1 VRAAAALAVAV
12 VVLGL
17 ALTAIGIGATSPAR
31 AAECVAHRHSKR
43 IVKHVRRNGRL
54 RRVMRHKRWWT
65 CDPVAEPAPV
75 VEPDSSPIPSPGLVP
90 SEPPAPE
97 PIPEAEANRLAVKSV
112 EYYFVLSRA
121 KVKAGALTV
130 ELNNQGEDPHNL
142 NIQREGDAG
151 EPLQIAETDS
161 LQRNV
166 ASFDLAPGSYRLWCS
181 LPEHE
186 EKGMQTTL
194 VVE

>member
-1 VRAAAALAVAV
+1 VKRVVAVLVAALAFGL
-12 VVLGL
+12 LG
-17 ALTAIGIGATSPAR
+17 AGGASNAS
-31 AAECVAHRHSKR
+31 AAECTWQRHSKR
-43 IVKHVRRNGRL
+43 VVKHVQRHGRV
-54 RRVMRHKRWWT
+54 RKVVQRKRWWR
-65 CDPVAEPAPV
+65 CEPVAAAPPTVAPDSIPAPTL
-75 VEPDSSPIPSPGLVP
+75 PT
-90 SEPPAPE
+90 SEPLGPAPAPE
-97 PIPEAEANRLAVKSV
+97 PEANRLAVKSL

-142 NIQREGDAG
+142 NLQREGDAG
-151 EPLQIAETDS
+151 EPLQIEETDS

-166 ASFDLAPGSYRLWCS
+166 ETFDLPGGTYRLWCS

-186 EKGMQTTL
+186 EKGMHTTL

>member
-1 VRAAAALAVAV
+1 V
-12 VVLGL
+12 VVLVVA
-17 ALTAIGIGATSPAR
+17 ALLGAAAVTLLGAGEPSGAV
-31 AAECVAHRHSKR
+31 AAECGWQRHSKR
-43 IVKHVRRNGRL
+43 VVKHVRRHGRL
-54 RRVMRHKRWWT
+54 RKVVRRKSWWS
-65 CDPVAEPAPV
+65 CDPLPAPAPAPVATPLPTPSLPASEPAPT
-75 VEPDSSPIPSPGLVP
+75 
-90 SEPPAPE
+90 APE
-97 PIPEAEANRLAVKSV
+97 PEPEANRLAVKSV

-121 KVKAGALTV
+121 QVKAGEVTV

-142 NIQREGDAG
+142 NLQREGEGG

-166 ASFDLAPGSYRLWCS
+166 ATFNLPTGTYRLWCS

-186 EKGMQTTL
+186 ERGMHTTL

>member
-1 VRAAAALAVAV
+1 VRSAIAPAVAA
-12 VVLGL
+12 VVL
-17 ALTAIGIGATSPAR
+17 AQAATSIGGGAVPRAD
-31 AAECVAHRHSKR
+31 AAECVAHPHSKR
-43 IVKHVRRNGRL
+43 VIKHVRRHGRL
-54 RRVMRHKRWWT
+54 RKVVRHKHWWS
-65 CDPVAEPAPV
+65 CDPVAAPATV
-75 VEPDSSPIPSPGLVP
+75 AEPDPSPLPSPTLVP

-97 PIPEAEANRLAVKSV
+97 PTPEPEANRLAVKSV

-142 NIQREGDAG
+142 NLQREGDGG

-166 ASFDLAPGSYRLWCS
+166 ATFDLPAGTYRLWCS

-186 EKGMQTTL
+186 EKGMHTTL